1 MNRFDEKVALITGS
15 ARGIG
20 KSIAHLFAQQGAQ
33 VIIADILQEA
43 IDATV
48 HEFTSNGLKAV
59 GYQCNITSEEE
70 VEHFMKDIYQKFGS
84 IDIIVNNAGIT
95 ADTLLIRMKKNDW
108 DKVLNV
114 NLTGTFICT
123 QKAAKYMM
131 KQRHGKIVNVSS
143 IIGFIGNAGQ
153 ANYAATKG
161 GIIAFTKSVAKEL
174 ASRNINVNAVAPGFI
189 RTAMTEALPEE
200 IQQKYLENIPMK
212 RFGTPEDV
220 GKLVLFL
227 SSEDADYITG
237 QTIIIDGGMI

>member
-1 MNRFDEKVALITGS
+1 VNRFDGKVAVITGS

-20 KSIAHLFAQQGAQ
+20 KSIARLFAEQGAQ
-33 VIIADILQEA
+33 VVIADILQDD
-43 IDATV
+43 IDKTV
-48 HEFTSNGLKAV
+48 DEFTSEGLKAA
-59 GYQCNITSEEE
+59 GFQCNITSEEE
-70 VEHFMKDIYQKFGS
+70 VENFMKDIYKKFSS
-84 IDIIVNNAGIT
+84 IDILINNAGIT
-95 ADTLLIRMKKNDW
+95 ADTLLIRMKKIDW
-108 DKVLNV
+108 DKVINV

-143 IIGFIGNAGQ
+143 VIGFIGNFGQ
-153 ANYAATKG
+153 ANYAASKG
-161 GIIAFTKSVAKEL
+161 GIIAFTKSVSKEL

-189 RTAMTEALPEE
+189 RTAMTDALPEE
-200 IQQKYLENIPMK
+200 IQQKYLENISLK

>member
-1 MNRFDEKVALITGS
+1 VNRFDGKIALITGS

-20 KSIAHLFAQQGAQ
+20 KSIARLFAKQGAQ
-33 VIIADILQEA
+33 VVIADIFQED

-48 HEFTSNGLKAV
+48 HEFTSEDLKAA
-59 GYQCNITSEEE
+59 GYKCDITSEEE
-70 VEHFMKDIYQKFGS
+70 VRNMMKDIYQQFNS
-84 IDIIVNNAGIT
+84 IDILINNAGIT
-95 ADTLLIRMKKNDW
+95 ADTLFIRMKKIDW
-108 DKVLNV
+108 DKVINV

-131 KQRHGKIVNVSS
+131 KQRHGKIVNISS
-143 IIGFIGNAGQ
+143 VIGFIGNFGQ
-153 ANYAATKG
+153 ANYAASKG
-161 GIIAFTKSVAKEL
+161 GIIAFTKSVSKEL

-189 RTAMTEALPEE
+189 RTAMTDALPEE
-200 IQQKYLENIPMK
+200 IQQKYLENISLK